1 MNRALALLISFCL
14 ASSAFAGFKVKLVKP
29 KKPEQFQ
36 SFLTVGDVTYAAD
49 LVIEEKV
56 QKEYFYKELIP
67 SHVIAVRLA
76 IFNRGGDSVVLPL
89 DRLQLT
95 DASGKEV
102 APVSP
107 EAVAQALLQGSVV
120 TAKVDDKK
128 PAQATPEQRDPRLDP
143 TDPRYDPRLDP
154 KDPRYDP
161 RVDPSDPRYDPR
173 YDPTDPRNR
182 RNPNGAYDP
191 WYRPGIDVVL
201 NPGGGQGG
209 GDLSQFEKAL
219 VEKDFADKTHSPD
232 PVDAS
237 SKRDKF
243 LFFSILEK
251 PVDGKG
257 FVLRLPQVKGSGKDI
272 VLKF

>member
-1 MNRALALLISFCL
+1 MNRALAFLVGFFLV
-14 ASSAFAGFKVKLVKP
+14 SSAFAGFKVKLVKP

-56 QKEYFYKELIP
+56 QKDYFYKELIP
-67 SHVIAVRLA
+67 SHVIAIRLA

-95 DASGKEV
+95 DASGHEI
-102 APVSP
+102 APVAP

-120 TAKVDDKK
+120 TANVDDKK
-128 PAQATPEQRDPRLDP
+128 PVQVTPGQGDPRLDP
-143 TDPRYDPRLDP
+143 A
-154 KDPRYDP
+154 DPRYDP

-173 YDPTDPRNR
+173 SDPADPRNR
-182 RNPNGAYDP
+182 RYPNGTYDP

-201 NPGGGQGG
+201 NPGGGQGS
-209 GDLSQFEKAL
+209 GDLSQFERAL
-219 VEKDFADKTHSPD
+219 VEKDFIDKAHSLE

-243 LFFSILEK
+243 LYFSIPEK

-257 FVLRLPQVKGSGKDI
+257 FMLRLPPVKGSGKDI